1 MLKRLLIGTTL
12 AFAAIAAVPAAQ
24 AAEDPSM
31 HQVYETANSGH
42 LAEAQTMITQVL
54 KDHPTSAKAHYVAA
68 ELDARQGLIGG
79 AREQLQAA
87 EKLEPGLPFAKP
99 EAVQALRAQLGIG
112 TAASAPPSASHAGG
126 GLPLGL
132 MLLIGLG
139 VLLAIALLLRQL
151 RPSPAQGYGA
161 GYPQAGG
168 GYGPSYGP
176 SYGPGYGAP
185 PPSGGLGSGIA
196 GGLASGLA
204 VGAGIV
210 AGEALAHRFI
220 DGGERPIGR
229 DRLVDPSFDD
239 RDTRGNADMGGQDFG
254 VQDSGSWDD
263 GGSVSDAGGNDDWS

>member
-1 MLKRLLIGTTL
+1 MLKRLLIGITL
-12 AFAAIAAVPAAQ
+12 AIAATTAVQ

-31 HQVYETANSGH
+31 HQVYEAANAGR

-54 KDHPTSAKAHYVAA
+54 KDHPASAKAHYVAA

-87 EKLEPGLPFAKP
+87 EKLDPGLPFAKP
-99 EAVQALRAQLGIG
+99 EAVQALQAQLGIG
-112 TAASAPPSASHAGG
+112 SRSAAPAAGHAAGVSIG
-126 GLPLGL
+126 ML
-132 MLLIGLG
+132 MLIGIG
-139 VLLAIALLLRQL
+139 VVLAIIFLLRQL
-151 RPSPAQGYGA
+151 RPAPAPVFSA
-161 GYPQAGG
+161 SYPQAGG

-176 SYGPGYGAP
+176 SYGPGYGGV
-185 PPSGGLGSGIA
+185 PPSGGGIGSGIA

-220 DGGERPIGR
+220 DGGERTVER
-229 DRLVDPSFDD
+229 DRLIDPSLDD

-263 GGSVSDAGGNDDWS
+263 GGSSADAGGGGDDWS